1 MYHWSGRVPRAGS
14 SRRDGAST
22 GACLLRYQ
30 VELAALRRPT
40 VTIVSTIAMTDD
52 AFSVRRAKELVEQK
66 GFAEF

>member
-22 GACLLRYQ
+22 GADLLRYQ

-40 VTIVSTIAMTDD
+40 AMT
-52 AFSVRRAKELVEQK
+52 AVTTTAKMTAMAASFYKETGVQ
-66 GFAEF
+66 

>member
-30 VELAALRRPT
+30 VELDT
-40 VTIVSTIAMTDD
+40 VVCTTAVTVASNNGQTMSITIVITIAAD
-52 AFSVRRAKELVEQK
+52 ALF
-66 GFAEF
+66 